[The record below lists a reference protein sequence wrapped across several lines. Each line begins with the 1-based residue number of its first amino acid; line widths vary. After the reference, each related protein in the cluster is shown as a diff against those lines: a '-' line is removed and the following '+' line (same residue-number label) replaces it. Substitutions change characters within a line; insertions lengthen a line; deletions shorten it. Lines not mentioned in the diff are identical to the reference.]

1 MSKYKTIRLPKLLA
15 CEVSTCHISR
25 HDNDTL
31 ETVAKVQDG
40 KRPFAVHTYD
50 YGFYIPIL
58 SPDSVQVLLGGM
70 KRFSLSQEC
79 QNLVKLASEQGFRL
93 LAIDRDGPEVDGLP
107 TFDW

>member
-1 MSKYKTIRLPKLLA
+1 MAKNRIRLPKLLA
-15 CEVSTCHISR
+15 CEVSTGHISQ

-31 ETVAKVQDG
+31 EMMAKGERDNL
-40 KRPFAVHTYD
+40 PFPVHTYD

-58 SPDSVQVLLGGM
+58 SPDSVQVLLDGM

-107 TFDW
+107 TFEW